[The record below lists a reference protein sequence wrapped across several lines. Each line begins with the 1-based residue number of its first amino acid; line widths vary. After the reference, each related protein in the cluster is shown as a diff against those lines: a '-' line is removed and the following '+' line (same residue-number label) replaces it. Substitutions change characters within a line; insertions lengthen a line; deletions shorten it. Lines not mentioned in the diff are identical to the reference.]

1 MDLLDNL
8 STVLHQSAEKVVLV
22 DLSDLSHFIE
32 AGGRGGGVIKRGLPL
47 CRCRS
52 TVVVQGSPSWC
63 ISFQRYETPRTE

>member
-32 AGGRGGGVIKRGLPL
+32 AGGGGGGDQAGTSSVSLPEYSGGSGLAVIVHL
-47 CRCRS
+47 
-52 TVVVQGSPSWC
+52 
-63 ISFQRYETPRTE
+63 ISEIRNS